1 MNFYNP
7 TPEQKEHDRKLKE
20 LQIKD
25 IAAKEVNKQS
35 ICSGII
41 YPLVVSSIKGIF
53 GLFLIFLGMCVT
65 KYFPEYSSF
74 LP

>member
-7 TPEQKEHDRKLKE
+7 TPEQKEQDRKLKE
-20 LQIKD
+20 LQIRE
-25 IAAKEVNKQS
+25 IAAKEVGKQS
-35 ICSGII
+35 IWSGII
-41 YPLVVSSIKGIF
+41 YPLVVSGIKGLF